1 MDCAHIVD
9 TLADR
14 SAGLLPS
21 EKEAALRAHL
31 LVCPACAAES
41 RAFEKS
47 MRLLAFAN
55 SPTPPEN
62 LWLGVRARIELER
75 SVTSY
80 TTIQTEAPHS
90 PPWWTSVLTAGA
102 GFLTVMGIVTLSNR
116 MDSGYAPQ
124 DPPPAVVSVSQT
136 NSLDVHSPFAD
147 PASIDALDTLALRRL
162 PNGKVYV
169 IRKVAPE
176 ASRPVSATQ
185 GDVWR

>member
-1 MDCAHIVD
+1 MDCAYIVD
-9 TLADR
+9 TLADC
-14 SAGLLPS
+14 SAGLLSS
-21 EKEAALRAHL
+21 EKESALRDHL

-41 RAFEKS
+41 RAFEKT
-47 MRLLAFAN
+47 MRLLAFADC
-55 SPTPPEN
+55 PTPPEN

-75 SVTSY
+75 SVTTY
-80 TTIQTEAPHS
+80 TTIQTTAPHS
-90 PPWWTSVLTAGA
+90 PPWWASVLTAGA
-102 GFLTVMGIVTLSNR
+102 GFLTVMGIATLSNH

-169 IRKVAPE
+169 IKKVVPDNN
-176 ASRPVSATQ
+176 RPVSATL